1 MFSKKN
7 TRVAPLLV
15 SDFGRTITSNGK
27 GTDHAWGGNYAVLG
41 GEINGGK
48 ILGKY
53 PTKLGADGELNF
65 GRGRIIPSTSWESVW
80 TGLSEWMGV
89 ENDEDLTKVLPNLKN
104 FQEEKLFRK
113 GVLFKN

>member
-1 MFSKKN
+1 M
-7 TRVAPLLV
+7 
-15 SDFGRTITSNGK
+15 
-27 GTDHAWGGNYAVLG
+27 
-41 GEINGGK
+41 
-48 ILGKY
+48 
-53 PTKLGADGELNF
+53 GADGELNF